1 MDGSLSASCDPDH
14 SRVKIRDFRAQLYVS
29 QITICCD
36 GWTKTVE
43 WDFCV
48 RTFQEAEDATSLT
61 GRSQGWLEGAPF
73 VSSATEYVTIVWRS
87 SVTVITVDDLLCYIS
102 RKSHERWGGS
112 SHMGSQECAVECA
125 PSQAM
130 AHCPSAG
137 AG

>member
-1 MDGSLSASCDPDH
+1 MAQNSTKATTNRPAKRKRCPASLKTFILTKFPWGGRIDGSLSASCDPDH

-61 GRSQGWLEGAPF
+61 GRSQGWLE
-73 VSSATEYVTIVWRS
+73 
-87 SVTVITVDDLLCYIS
+87 
-102 RKSHERWGGS
+102 
-112 SHMGSQECAVECA
+112 
-125 PSQAM
+125 
-130 AHCPSAG
+130 
-137 AG
+137 